1 MKKVTAVLIFFFAI
15 TSLHAQKEKPEALLY
30 DGNKAFASKQY
41 ALALAKYEKALTVWG
56 KKPTDNAMIYNMG
69 VCAYQVKDIKKS
81 EKYIDMTLAAGYNLD
96 MAYQYKACIM
106 QAHNNPEG
114 YVNTLKEGLSKV
126 PGSKAMKESLA
137 KHYYEEGDK
146 HYHAAKD
153 ILAKSSDLV
162 KAGKMKSTD
171 KSFRDENQ
179 KAKAEFNEAI
189 KFMDQALKV
198 NPEYENARIIKK
210 NSQNQVNLLL

>member
-1 MKKVTAVLIFFFAI
+1 MKKVIAVLILGIAFS
-15 TSLHAQKEKPEALLY
+15 SLYAQKEKPEALLY
-30 DGNKAFASKQY
+30 DGNKAFNTQQY
-41 ALALAKYEKALTVWG
+41 ALALSKYEKALAVWG
-56 KKPTDNAMIYNMG
+56 KKPADQAMIYNMG
-69 VCAYQVKDIKKS
+69 VCAYHVKDINKS

-106 QAHNNPEG
+106 QARNNQEG
-114 YVNTLKEGLSKV
+114 YLNTLKEGLNKV

-137 KHYYEEGDK
+137 KHYFEEGDK

-153 ILAKSSDLV
+153 IMAKTSEMV
-162 KAGKMKSTD
+162 KSGKMKSTD
-171 KSFRDENQ
+171 KTFKDENS
-179 KAKAEFNEAI
+179 KARAEFNEAI
-189 KFMDQALKV
+189 KLMDQALKV